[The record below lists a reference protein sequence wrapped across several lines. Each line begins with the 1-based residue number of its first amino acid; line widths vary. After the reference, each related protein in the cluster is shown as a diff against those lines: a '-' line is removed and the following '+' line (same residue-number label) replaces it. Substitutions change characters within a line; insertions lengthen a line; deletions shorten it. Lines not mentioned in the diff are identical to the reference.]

1 MQARRAARELAL
13 ILFSQFDKEITKYSR
28 KDFEDIMLKSV
39 RILSNSASE
48 ELKLTVG
55 SLIDIKDML
64 DTYEAEHESNLSR
77 PMGAKNKP
85 VQIPMTDDMIQKV
98 DTMIETESLP
108 LPDLTGKTPKKG
120 YLERKLN
127 IAEKA
132 ILALEI
138 AEFATLENQ
147 SEVKNYTVEIA
158 EQFKLHHKDIDNEIQ
173 KYSNGWDISRLV
185 KMDKDILRIAITEL
199 LYIKDAPLKVVVD
212 EAVELAKK
220 YSTEDSSS
228 FVNGILAKVIVENG
242 LKG

>member
-1 MQARRAARELAL
+1 MQARRASRELAL
-13 ILFSQFDKEITKYSR
+13 ILFSQFEKEITHYSR
-28 KDFEDIMLKSV
+28 KDFENIMLKSV

-48 ELKLTVG
+48 DLKLTVG
-55 SLIDIKDML
+55 SLIDLKSYL
-64 DTYEAEHESNLSR
+64 DDYEAEHESNLSR
-77 PMGAKNKP
+77 PLGAKNKP
-85 VQIPMTDDMIQKV
+85 VQIPMTDEMISKV
-98 DTMIETESLP
+98 DMML
-108 LPDLTGKTPKKG
+108 D
-120 YLERKLN
+120 

-138 AEFATLENQ
+138 AEFTTLENQ
-147 SEVKNYTVEIA
+147 SEVKNYAIEIA
-158 EQFKLHHKDIDNEIQ
+158 EQFKLHSKEVDGEIQ

-199 LYIKDAPLKVVVD
+199 LYVKDAPLKVVCD

>member
-13 ILFSQFDKEITKYSR
+13 ILFSQFEKEITHYSK

-55 SLIDIKDML
+55 SLIDIKESL
-64 DTYEAEHESNLSR
+64 DNYEAEHESNLSR
-77 PMGAKNKP
+77 PLGAKNKP
-85 VQIPMTDDMIQKV
+85 VQIPMTDEMIAKV
-98 DTMIETESLP
+98 DTML
-108 LPDLTGKTPKKG
+108 DV
-120 YLERKLN
+120 
-127 IAEKA
+127 AEKA

-138 AEFATLENQ
+138 AEFTTLENQ
-147 SEVKNYTVEIA
+147 NEVKDYASEIA
-158 EQFKLHHKDIDNEIQ
+158 EAFKNNHKTIDGEIQ

-199 LYIKDAPLKVVVD
+199 LYTKGAPVKVVVD

>member
-13 ILFSQFDKEITKYSR
+13 ILFSQFEKEITKYSK
-28 KDFEDIMLKSV
+28 KDFEDIMVKSV
-39 RILSNSASE
+39 RILSNSAME
-48 ELKLTVG
+48 ELNLTVG
-55 SLIDIKDML
+55 SLIDIKESL
-64 DTYEAEHESNLSR
+64 DSYEAEHESNLSR
-77 PMGAKNKP
+77 PLGAKNKP
-85 VQIPMTDDMIQKV
+85 VQIPMTDEMINKV
-98 DTMIETESLP
+98 DTML
-108 LPDLTGKTPKKG
+108 DV
-120 YLERKLN
+120 
-127 IAEKA
+127 AEKA

-138 AEFATLENQ
+138 AEFTTLENQ

-158 EQFKLHHKDIDNEIQ
+158 EQFKLNNTAVDEQIQ

-185 KMDKDILRIAITEL
+185 KIDKDILRIAITEL
-199 LYIKDAPLKVVVD
+199 LYTKGAPVKVIVD

>member
-13 ILFSQFDKEITKYSR
+13 ILFSQFEKEISKYSK
-28 KDFEDIMLKSV
+28 KDFEDIMVKSV
-39 RILSNSASE
+39 RILSNSAME
-48 ELKLTVG
+48 ELNLTVG
-55 SLIDIKDML
+55 SLIDIKDSL
-64 DTYEAEHESNLSR
+64 DSYEAEHESNLSR

-85 VQIPMTDDMIQKV
+85 VQIPMTDEMIAKV
-98 DTMIETESLP
+98 DTML
-108 LPDLTGKTPKKG
+108 DV
-120 YLERKLN
+120 
-127 IAEKA
+127 AEKA

-138 AEFATLENQ
+138 AEFTTLENQ
-147 SEVKNYTVEIA
+147 SDVQNYTVDIA
-158 EQFKLHHKDIDNEIQ
+158 EQFKLNNKAIDEQIQ

-185 KMDKDILRIAITEL
+185 KIDKDILRIAITEL
-199 LYIKDAPLKVVVD
+199 LYTKGAPVKVIVD